1 MAPDEI
7 HQIRLSLGLTLAQM
21 ALMLGYQGENL
32 RQMMFDLES
41 GKRTIREPQRRLAEA
56 YRDGYRPKDWP
67 RSGSEDKA

>member
-1 MAPDEI
+1 M
-7 HQIRLSLGLTLAQM
+7 HQIRIKLGLTLAQM

-67 RSGSEDKA
+67 LDT